1 VRDTVAASL
10 GLARWESYADMTGD
24 LFDRLAREAIDEAR
38 EAAATEGYFSAQV
51 SIEVD
56 RATKPA
62 DVTVHVAPGPASRVG
77 KVDIDVTGPA
87 RDEPAGTQAIADVR
101 EGWRLPLGTIFRQA
115 AWDEA
120 KTRAVA
126 TLAARRYA
134 AARLTQSRADVDP
147 AAQSAALSVT
157 LDSGPP
163 FHVGAIEV
171 TGVRRYSA
179 DLVRN
184 YSTLHRGDPYS
195 LEELDQY
202 VRRLTATGY
211 FASVHA
217 AIDSDPAH
225 AADAPV
231 TVAVIEAPPK
241 RLELG
246 VGFSTDT
253 RVRFNL
259 SYRDVDFAAR
269 ALQLATE
276 LRLEQKLQSGSVTL
290 TTPPAANGWSQSG
303 NASIERTDLAG
314 LVSETA
320 TLGYRRTSLDE
331 RNQWQYGPALYFDT
345 QRPQGAP
352 RTSAHAL
359 YVDVQRAW
367 RRMDD
372 LVSPTRGTM
381 TLVELGAGVP
391 GASTEGFVRGIA
403 RFQGWRPLPGDN
415 GLIGRLEAGA
425 VLAKN
430 REGVPGALLFRT
442 GGDQSVRGYAYQS
455 LGLREGDATLPAR
468 YYTLASLEAVHWF
481 NDYLG
486 GAVFVDAG
494 DAFDEID
501 AMRIAV
507 GVGAGA
513 RVRTPIGPL
522 RLDLAYGERT
532 RAVRVHFS
540 AGLAF

>member
-1 VRDTVAASL
+1 VRDTVAGSL
-10 GLARWESYADMTGD
+10 GLSRWESYADMTAD
-24 LFDRLAREAIDEAR
+24 LFDRLAREAIEEAR
-38 EAAATEGYFSAQV
+38 EAAATEGYFSA
-51 SIEVD
+51 EVTID
-56 RATKPA
+56 VERSARPA
-62 DVTVHVAPGPASRVG
+62 DVTVRVTPGPATQIAR
-77 KVDIDVTGPA
+77 VDIDVTGPA
-87 RDEPAGTQAIADVR
+87 SSEPAGVQAIAQVR
-101 EGWRLPLGTIFRQA
+101 DDWRLPLGAIFRQA

-126 TLAARRYA
+126 TLAGRRYA
-134 AARLTQSRADVDP
+134 AARLTQSRADIDP
-147 AAQSAALSVT
+147 KAQAADLSVS

-163 FHVGAIEV
+163 FYVGAIEV
-171 TGVRRYSA
+171 TGTRRYSA

-184 YSTLHRGDPYS
+184 YSTQKRGEPYS

-202 VRRLTATGY
+202 VRRLSATGY

-253 RVRFNL
+253 RMRFNL

-320 TLGYRRTSLDE
+320 VIGYRRTSLDE

-367 RRMDD
+367 RRVDD
-372 LVSPTRGTM
+372 LVAPSRGWM
-381 TLVELGAGVP
+381 ALLELGAGVP
-391 GASTEGFVRGIA
+391 GVSTEGFVRSIA

-415 GLIGRLEAGA
+415 GLVGRLEAGA

-468 YYTLASLEAVHWF
+468 DYALARLAADHWF
-481 NDYLG
+481 YDYLG
-486 GAVFVDAG
+486 GAVFVDGG
-494 DAFDEID
+494 DAFDALD

-507 GVGAGA
+507 GVGAGV